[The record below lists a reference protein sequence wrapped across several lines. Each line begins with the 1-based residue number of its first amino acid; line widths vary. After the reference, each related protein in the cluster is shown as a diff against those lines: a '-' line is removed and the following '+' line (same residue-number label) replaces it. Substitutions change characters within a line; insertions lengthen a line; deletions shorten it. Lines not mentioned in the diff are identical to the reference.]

1 MSEYETVDR
10 FARALVRFNGHVL
23 GATLALLAGAALFT
37 ATLAIVL
44 WGGAGSGEI
53 LGQLRYFFPG
63 YAISPSGACI
73 GALWAA
79 AGGYVLGM
87 LFSRVYG
94 PWILRQATRAASDAD
109 DAPGRIVTLLPPLP
123 MALITAG
130 MLALGLFAAT
140 NWLSLR
146 YGHLSPHLGLLANYL
161 PGYRTDFVGSLVG
174 SLWLFVYAFA
184 TAGATALI
192 YNRVVRLRLRQRSD

>member
-1 MSEYETVDR
+1 MSGAGSVDA

-37 ATLAIVL
+37 ATLAVVL
-44 WGGAGSGEI
+44 RGGEGSGEI

-63 YAISPSGACI
+63 YAISPAGAFV

-87 LFSRVYG
+87 VFSRIYS
-94 PWILRQATRAASDAD
+94 PWILRQAKHAASDAD
-109 DAPGRIVTLLPPLP
+109 DAPGSSVMLLPPLP
-123 MALITAG
+123 MALTTAG

-146 YGHLSPHLGLLANYL
+146 YGHPSPHLGLLANYL
-161 PGYRTDFVGSLVG
+161 PGYRTDFVGSLFG
-174 SLWLFVYAFA
+174 SFWLFVYAFA
-184 TAGATALI
+184 AAGATALI
-192 YNRVVRLRLRQRSD
+192 YNRVVRLRLRRRD